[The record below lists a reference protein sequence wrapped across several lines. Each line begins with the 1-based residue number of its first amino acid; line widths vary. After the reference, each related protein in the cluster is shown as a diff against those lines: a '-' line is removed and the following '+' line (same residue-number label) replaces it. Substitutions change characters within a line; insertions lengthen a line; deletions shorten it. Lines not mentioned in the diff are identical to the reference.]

1 MKRSVV
7 VVLLLLLVLVGLPA
21 AYLGLTWAP
30 DRPVAELRPRW
41 AKPPSSFIQINGMEV
56 HVRDEGPINDRVP
69 VILLH
74 GTSSSL
80 HTWDGWAEVLK
91 TQRRVIRVDLPG
103 FGLTGPAP
111 DGDYSIAAYMR
122 FMEKLFEHYG
132 AEGYIV
138 AGNSFGGRLAWE
150 SALALP
156 SYVQKIVLVDAAGY
170 PMASQSVP
178 LGFRL
183 AQMSWLA
190 PLMERTL
197 PRSVIASSVRNVY
210 GDPSKVTD
218 ELVDRYYELTLRAGN
233 RKALRERF
241 AQNGGDTSS
250 RIRVLRLPTLI
261 LWGGRDQLIPPA
273 SATRFQREI
282 AGAQLVMFDD
292 LGHVPQE
299 EDPKRTVEPVLG
311 FLGPAL
317 PAVTVTVREAAE
329 QNGVAAP
336 AEAAAPADPAAV
348 PAEAVPAEVAPTP

>member
-1 MKRSVV
+1 MKRSLVV
-7 VVLLLLLVLVGLPA
+7 VLVLLLLLVGLPA
-21 AYLGLTWAP
+21 AYVAASWAP
-30 DRPVAELRPRW
+30 DRPVADLRARW
-41 AKPPSSFIQINGMEV
+41 AKPPSSFIQIGGMDV

-74 GTSSSL
+74 GTSASL

-91 TQRRVIRVDLPG
+91 GQRRVIRVDLPG

-170 PMASQSVP
+170 PLPPDSVP
-178 LGFRL
+178 LGFRI
-183 AQMSWLA
+183 AQMPWLA
-190 PLMERTL
+190 PLMDRTM

-210 GDPSKVTD
+210 GDPSKVSD
-218 ELVDRYYELTLRAGN
+218 ELVDRYYELSLRAGN

-241 AQNGGDTSS
+241 AQTGGDTSS
-250 RIRVLRLPTLI
+250 RIRVLKLPTLI
-261 LWGGRDQLIPPA
+261 LWGGRDRLIPPA
-273 SATRFQREI
+273 SATRFHREI
-282 AGAQLVMFDD
+282 SGSQLVMFDD

-317 PAVTVTVREAAE
+317 PFVRVEAAAE
-329 QNGVAAP
+329 TAPAAGGEAPPEAAP
-336 AEAAAPADPAAV
+336 AAAEAAPAPA
-348 PAEAVPAEVAPTP
+348 TP

>member
-1 MKRSVV
+1 MKRSLV
-7 VVLLLLLVLVGLPA
+7 VVLVLALLLVGLPA
-21 AYLGLTWAP
+21 AYVAANWAP
-30 DRPVAELRPRW
+30 DRPVAELRARW
-41 AKPPSSFIQINGMEV
+41 AKQPSSFIQIGGMDV

-74 GTSSSL
+74 GTSASL

-91 TQRRVIRVDLPG
+91 NQRRVIRVDLPG

-156 SYVQKIVLVDAAGY
+156 SYVQKIVLVDASGY
-170 PMASQSVP
+170 PLPADSVP
-178 LGFRL
+178 LGFRI
-183 AQMSWLA
+183 AQTPWLA
-190 PLMERTL
+190 PLMDRTL

-218 ELVDRYYELTLRAGN
+218 ELVDRYYELALREGN

-261 LWGGRDQLIPPA
+261 LWGGQDRLIPPA
-273 SATRFQREI
+273 SATRFHREI
-282 AGAQLVMFDD
+282 AGSQLVMFDD

-317 PAVTVTVREAAE
+317 PAVTPTIREASLDQDGE
-329 QNGVAAP
+329 AAP
-336 AEAAAPADPAAV
+336 AEGAAAETA
-348 PAEAVPAEVAPTP
+348 PAEAPVAETAPAP

>member
-7 VVLLLLLVLVGLPA
+7 VLLVVLLLLVGLPA
-21 AYLGLTWAP
+21 GFVAATWAP
-30 DRPVAELRPRW
+30 DRPVAELRARW
-41 AKPPSSFIQINGMEV
+41 AKPPSSFLEIGGMEV
-56 HVRDEGPINDRVP
+56 HVRDEGPISDRVP

-80 HTWDGWAEVLK
+80 HTWDGWAEALK
-91 TQRRVIRVDLPG
+91 TQRRVIRIDLPG

-111 DGDYSIAAYMR
+111 DGDYSIDAYMR
-122 FMEKLFEHYG
+122 FLNAVFDHYG

-150 SALALP
+150 AALALP

-170 PMASQSVP
+170 PLPSESVP

-183 AQMSWLA
+183 ARMPLLA

-210 GDPSKVTD
+210 GDPSKVTP
-218 ELVDRYYELTLRAGN
+218 ELIDRYYELTLRAGN
-233 RKALRERF
+233 RKALAQRF

-250 RIRVLRLPTLI
+250 RIRVLKLPTLI

-273 SATRFQREI
+273 SATRFHREI
-282 AGAQLVMFDD
+282 QGSQLVMFDD

-299 EDPKRTVEPVLG
+299 EDPLRTVKPVLG

-317 PAVTVTVREAAE
+317 PFVRLEAA
-329 QNGVAAP
+329 G
-336 AEAAAPADPAAV
+336 AAAPVEDAAT
-348 PAEAVPAEVAPTP
+348 EAAPVEATPSTP